1 MTQIK
6 NFLGNGVANGFNI
19 VDRDA
24 RVVPMEIDNHPSASP
39 GSELFNLVKQ
49 QVMSEISVG
58 NYCVCVNKPE
68 FISLLGAIP
77 KPTGGIR

>member
-49 QVMSEISVG
+49 QV
-58 NYCVCVNKPE
+58 CVSSGHSYIRKLLQVN
-68 FISLLGAIP
+68 GVY
-77 KPTGGIR
+77 